1 MQETLNQPQETKQ
14 YAAFPGLK
22 EQADKFKAA
31 NKVEQTAVT
40 VEPTEVSNPGTE
52 ELKQPVVVAETPK
65 EQPKVETIPE
75 TTKEV
80 PVQVEKPWDAE
91 DSNEQ
96 ITTPT
101 TSYDFSK
108 LGSALKLPEV
118 KSEADVVTKFNELQT
133 KLQEFETKKAATF
146 EGVPDELKEVINL
159 AKEGVD
165 WKSYLGASTVDWSKY
180 HPADVYEA
188 EFAKLPNFR
197 NPDGTLNQQALDDAL
212 DAVPEAQKAF
222 EGQKIIQQRLFEQN
236 QFKQQQIAQARLR
249 KEQSDRA
256 LLEATKNLSQLLPED
271 RYGIKF
277 EPKHSDY
284 LFKGISDGSLL
295 QKHFLNDQ
303 GQYDMKKVTETIAKA
318 EWGEKMIKYH
328 ADKAKVSTKKEVLN
342 QTQNVQLD
350 TPRTS
355 VAPDD
360 ASKVQK
366 SASEKMK
373 AWQES
378 LSKRG
383 QL

>member
-1 MQETLNQPQETKQ
+1 MQETLNQTQEPKQ
-14 YAAFPGLK
+14 YASFPGLK

-31 NKVEQTAVT
+31 NNVEQTAVT
-40 VEPTEVSNPGTE
+40 VEPTVVSNPGTE
-52 ELKQPVVVAETPK
+52 EIKQAVPVAEPPK
-65 EQPKVETIPE
+65 EQPKVEPIAE
-75 TTKEV
+75 TSKEV
-80 PVQVEKPWDAE
+80 EVVEKPWDAE
-91 DSNEQ
+91 LDSIEQ
-96 ITTPT
+96 VATPA

-108 LGSALKLPEV
+108 LGSALKFPEV

-133 KLQEFETKKAATF
+133 KLQEFETQKAATF

-165 WKSYLGASTVDWSKY
+165 WKSYLGASTVDWGKF

-188 EFAKLPNFR
+188 EFAKLPIFR

-222 EGQKIIQQRLFEQN
+222 EGNRIIQQRLSEQN

-256 LLEATKNLSQLLPED
+256 LLEATKNLSQILPED

-360 ASKVQK
+360 ASKQVK
-366 SASEKMK
+366 TPAERMK
-373 AWQES
+373 AYQES